1 MSSIPRRADLPFAF
15 ALLSRRRLRGSIA
28 PAAVD
33 ALASAIQTQEGW
45 YPGSVSYRNNNP
57 GNLVFAGQA
66 GASPGVGGFASFAS
80 YSLGDA
86 ALKNQITLDA
96 VRGSDAAGRPIN
108 SISDLINS
116 WAPASDPSN
125 DPASYIA
132 SVVAQTGYDPNAPLS
147 SLGASSGSVAAP
159 VYSLPDAS
167 ALDSSGDTGGLDLS
181 GSVDLSSVGLPSA
194 TPYWAIAAGVLGLF
208 FLASR

>member
-1 MSSIPRRADLPFAF
+1 
-15 ALLSRRRLRGSIA
+15 
-28 PAAVD
+28 VD
-33 ALASAIQTQEGW
+33 ALAAAIQTQEGW

-57 GNLVFAGQA
+57 GNLVFVGQP
-66 GASPGVGGFASFAS
+66 GASQGAGGFASFSTAS
-80 YSLGDA
+80 AGVA

-147 SLGASSGSVAAP
+147 SLGMSSGSGAAP

-167 ALDSSGDTGGLDLS
+167 AAGLDLSGLDLS

-194 TPYWAIAAGVLGLF
+194 TPYWAIAAGAFGLF